1 MATPI
6 YREFDVAALNAAYNN
21 RAAVPEHVQWRD
33 QRAQQSL
40 VLYAAHRV
48 SRDLR
53 YGPGERQRIDFFHAV
68 SPDRPTVA
76 YIHGG
81 YWQYNDKEPNAFV
94 AAGPLAAGMNVALIE
109 YSLAPQAS
117 IRTIVREIRTA
128 TADLVKRLPELQAS
142 PTLVVCGHS
151 AGGHLA
157 AMTADVPGVHA
168 ALAISGLFDLEPIR
182 LTEMNQKL
190 AMSETEARAHSPQFL
205 SLPQTPISV
214 AYGLA
219 ELPELQRQSRE
230 FAQVLRAADNLGRM
244 LALPDDDHFSILES
258 LALPEG
264 ALCREVCRLA
274 GL

>member
-6 YREFDVAALNAAYNN
+6 YREFDVGALNAAYNN

-117 IRTIVREIRTA
+117 ISTIVREIRTA

-244 LALPDDDHFSILES
+244 LALPEDDHFSILES